1 MCPIKNNLILR
12 SLLFALFCCTFS
24 CTVFAQSTNR
34 NNRIASEVVDSL
46 FDIAARNYYA
56 KHLKG
61 QDIRDLSVSADGFKT
76 ITFGGKSH
84 RCYNVLVSYS
94 IYQNKEWFQTHYK
107 NWYWDLQERK
117 CYWYSDYSQK
127 RKPGEPYRGMMTSV
141 SYIDF
146 TKESFAQKGFQILKR
161 LQNE

>member
-1 MCPIKNNLILR
+1 MCAVKNKFIL
-12 SLLFALFCCTFS
+12 STLLFVLFCFTSSFS
-24 CTVFAQSTNR
+24 TFAQSTNR
-34 NNRIASEVVDSL
+34 DNKVVSEVADSL

-61 QDIRDLSVSADGFKT
+61 QDVRDLNVSTKGFIT

-94 IYQNKEWFQTHYK
+94 IYQNKEWYQTHYK
-107 NWYWDLQERK
+107 NWYWDLQETK

-146 TKESFAQKGFQILKR
+146 TKESFAQKGFQILK
-161 LQNE
+161 EIAK

>member
-1 MCPIKNNLILR
+1 MCAIKNKSIL
-12 SLLFALFCCTFS
+12 STLLFVLFSFKFS
-24 CTVFAQSTNR
+24 CTIFAQT
-34 NNRIASEVVDSL
+34 NNRSNSVASEVVDSL

-61 QDIRDLSVSADGFKT
+61 QDIRDLSVSAKGFKT
-76 ITFGGKSH
+76 ITFGRKSR

-94 IYQNKEWFQTHYK
+94 IYQNKEWYQTHYK
-107 NWYWDLQERK
+107 NWYWDLQEMK
-117 CYWYSDYSQK
+117 CYWYSDYNQK
-127 RKPGEPYRGMMTSV
+127 RKTGEPYHGMMTSV

-146 TKESFAQKGFQILKR
+146 TKESFAQKGFQILKI